1 MKLLNLKLFKKNITL
16 EVLCSLLLSFTL
28 FFFGPLEIFLSSPI
42 EFWFSISDVLSIIII
57 SAFLCFVIFMGIQFI
72 ISFFGERILKMC
84 SSLLTALG
92 IGFYI
97 QGNWTFINYGKMDG
111 TSINWNNYSGW
122 AIANTIIWIL
132 ILVIVVLLNFKYA
145 KINIYIIS
153 GIITIEALTLITL
166 GISSI
171 NSSPKAEFTLRGG
184 EEFQLSSNKNN
195 ILVILADG
203 FDGSDFLPVLK
214 EEPDFEQYFD
224 GFTFYE
230 NTCGTSLVSEESGI
244 TLLTGNQ
251 LEVGPTFNE
260 NINQAYSKTDLY
272 DILEKNNY
280 RTYLYTHEKMV
291 SPLIADQIANF
302 SETKTKIND
311 FSVAF
316 EKIYKMVFF
325 RYTPH
330 IYKKYFWYTSMDFSS
345 LKSYE
350 EIKSSLYYNYDVYN
364 LIENQGVLAQETDYN
379 VYQFF
384 WIQGPHPPTNTDRY
398 CQKIEHII
406 NMEDEN
412 YLESQFEQTIGV
424 VKMYTKLITALKE
437 AGVYDNTTIIFT
449 ADHGWDIRANPCLL
463 IKPFNSNGKLNISNA
478 PVSMIADYLPTLEYF
493 ITGRKDYGNT
503 IYELQEEMDRDRLLY
518 IYDINSSDRT
528 YNSRKELHYSSNSF
542 SKTVLNRTLSPSD
555 IESFKKSGFS
565 YAEPA
570 HIWTNDSKA
579 TLLFNL
585 KEKVDNLQMDIS
597 YSTYNGIQPVRIY
610 ANDMLITKYEANGA
624 EEKSIIIPGE
634 YIKDGELILTFEF
647 TNAIAPADIDPN
659 NKDSRKLALAFHS
672 LTLSNTSVQY
682 DSNPLSKTDL
692 GKNLSADDIES
703 YAVTGFSNTEHEF
716 IWTDGTKAVLKFNLG
731 DKHNNIQVNLS
742 YHTYNGTQPVSIYA
756 NNILITEYE
765 ADGLEEK
772 SITIPNEY
780 IKNGELI
787 LTFEFTNAIAPTDID
802 PNNKDSR
809 KLALAFHQLMLSDA
823 SL

>member
-1 MKLLNLKLFKKNITL
+1 
-16 EVLCSLLLSFTL
+16 
-28 FFFGPLEIFLSSPI
+28 
-42 EFWFSISDVLSIIII
+42 
-57 SAFLCFVIFMGIQFI
+57 
-72 ISFFGERILKMC
+72 MC